1 MSEAEASQRRPGA
14 QNGRVGPVVVV
25 TGASSGIGAA
35 TARRLGARGAHVVLM
50 ARTVPALEAVAE
62 EIRAAGGAAH
72 PRPVD
77 LADLDA
83 VEETARALLAD
94 LGRVDVLINNAGAGR
109 WLAVDETDPAEAL
122 AMTMVPYVGAFA
134 VTHALVGPMIDR
146 GSGSI
151 VNVTSPAAL
160 LPFPGACAYSVARSA
175 MMHFTKAL
183 RADLRGTGV
192 HVGLVMAGLVDSP
205 YFEHNPGSLDRVP
218 SVARL
223 IGTIT
228 PEQVAAG
235 IEDVVL
241 RRRPEV
247 TVPSR
252 LAALRAVFAV
262 APGPVTAVV
271 RATGWK
277 RRDPPG

>member
-1 MSEAEASQRRPGA
+1 M
-14 QNGRVGPVVVV
+14 VV

-35 TARRLGARGAHVVLM
+35 TARRLAARGARVVLM

-62 EIRAAGGAAH
+62 EIRASGGVAH
-72 PRPVD
+72 TRPVD
-77 LADLDA
+77 LADLDVVA
-83 VEETARALLAD
+83 ETARAVLAD
-94 LGRVDVLINNAGAGR
+94 LGPVDVLVNNAGAGR

-134 VTHALVGPMIDR
+134 LTRSLVEPMIAR

-160 LPFPGACAYSVARSA
+160 LPFPGAAAYSVARAA
-175 MMHFTKAL
+175 MRHFTTAL

-205 YFEHNPGSLDRVP
+205 YFEHNPGSLERVP

-228 PEQVAAG
+228 PEQVAAS
-235 IEDVVL
+235 IEDVVV
-241 RRRPEV
+241 RRRPGA
-247 TVPSR
+247 TVPAR

-277 RRDPPG
+277 RPDPTR